1 MSNSQL
7 NKLKSAIKNGTE
19 AKSFIKSDE
28 SSNDKTN
35 FLHILLLTDTQ
46 VPKPCKGFAKDS
58 SANIKFSK
66 THLSKVILSR
76 GILGDLI
83 AAIPQVMFISEKE
96 TSQNVISIARKLTRK
111 LAEKA
116 TKYYIFK
123 GINDLDKMCTSNKG
137 SGITLKD
144 NEI

>member
-7 NKLKSAIKNGTE
+7 KKLKSAIKNGTE

-35 FLHILLLTDTQ
+35 FLHILLDTQ

-83 AAIPQVMFISEKE
+83 AAIPQVMFIAEKE

>member
-83 AAIPQVMFISEKE
+83 AAIPQVMFIAEKE
-96 TSQNVISIARKLTRK
+96 TSQNVISIARK